1 MQIFVRSL
9 NNERVCVRLGEG
21 ASVEELSLAIA
32 ETLEISTEQQV
43 LLMGSRPV
51 TSESL
56 YNNAVVDVTMK
67 VLGGAGGKSQMDP
80 AFQVLADKINIVK
93 KVCRQCYAT
102 NPSKATTCRKRKC
115 GRCANL
121 RLKKVSK
128 D

>member
-9 NNERVCVRLGEG
+9 NNARVCVSLSES

-32 ETLEISTEQQV
+32 ESLEIAPADQM
-43 LLMGSRPV
+43 LLLGSRPV
-51 TSESL
+51 TSDSL
-56 YNNAVVDVTMK
+56 YNNAVVDVTMR